1 MTASLLAFQQERAC
15 DGERKAKAGPLGS
28 RQWISLTK
36 MDRLRQMFNVVAD
49 DNGNTS
55 AISIKRHILASGI
68 QLDDFRLAITM
79 ERLGALGDAP
89 ISFETFAALVGDEL
103 LMLKRTFYREL
114 VIPDWEEF
122 CSDIRM
128 IHDRVADDR
137 SGHNANYI
145 PILRDADPEKWGVAI
160 CSVDGQRLE
169 LGDVDVYHSI
179 QSVSK
184 PLTYAYAVEREGP
197 ELMQSYVGVEPSGRP
212 FNSLEL
218 LPDMRP
224 FNPCVNAGAIMTAG
238 VVASSWPEKDARA
251 ITSEIMKLWSELCG
265 AVAPVRF
272 SEETMLSERETAD
285 NNFAIA
291 YLLRG
296 GKGLPRGVDLHK
308 MLDLY
313 LSCCSI
319 EMTASMLSV
328 AAATLANGGVCPITG
343 RQVLT
348 TDVVKKTLSV
358 MQAAGMYDSA
368 GVFTLE
374 VGLPAKSGVAGAV
387 MTVVPNLMG
396 LATFSPRLDSYG
408 NSVRGVLF
416 CRQLVEL
423 FTFHIYDSL
432 SGGRTGCKRDPRASQ
447 HNRKQRDLSDLQWA
461 VSHGDRYATKVR
473 DLLLECMIAITLADG
488 EIEEPEIE
496 IMAETYGEIMGH
508 QPKQGELHAMARASQ
523 QQIASSGNGPFEQL
537 LQRLRDEC
545 LQLDDNAREMILEA
559 AFRVACADGIIEPEE
574 DLQLRGIAD
583 ALCINEG
590 VLELE
595 IARFQRQRAAHSSV
609 VAG

>member
-1 MTASLLAFQQERAC
+1 
-15 DGERKAKAGPLGS
+15 
-28 RQWISLTK
+28 
-36 MDRLRQMFNVVAD
+36 MDRLLKMFAVVAD
-49 DNGNTS
+49 SNGTDSNGTGSSGTSSSSSTTS
-55 AISIKRHILASGI
+55 AARIHDHILGSGI
-68 QLDDFRLAITM
+68 QLNDFRLRTTM
-79 ERLGALGDAP
+79 ERLQALGESP
-89 ISFETFAALVGDEL
+89 ISFEAFAELVGAEL
-103 LMLKRTFYREL
+103 LMLNRIFKREL
-114 VIPDWEEF
+114 VIPDWQEF
-122 CSDIRM
+122 CSDIESVFM
-128 IHDRVADDR
+128 RVAKDC
-137 SGHNANYI
+137 SGNNASYI
-145 PILRDADPEKWGVAI
+145 PILRDADPNKWGVAL

-169 LGDVDVYHSI
+169 IGDVNVYHSI

-184 PLTYAYAVEREGP
+184 PITYAFAIEQEGTDYVH
-197 ELMQSYVGVEPSGRP
+197 QFVGVEPSGRP
-212 FNSLEL
+212 FNSLDL
-218 LPDMRP
+218 LPDSRP

-251 ITSEIMKLWSELCG
+251 ITEEIMQLWSGLCG

-272 SEETMLSERETAD
+272 SEETMLSEKATAD
-285 NNFAIA
+285 NNYAIA

-296 GKGLPRGVDLHK
+296 GKGLPRDVDLHK

-328 AAATLANGGVCPITG
+328 AAATLANGGVCPITSQ
-343 RQVLT
+343 QVLS

-396 LATFSPRLDSYG
+396 FATFSPRLDSYG
-408 NSVRGVLF
+408 NSVRGVAF

-447 HNRKQRDLSDLQWA
+447 HNRKQRDLSDLRWA
-461 VSHGDRYATKVR
+461 VSHGDRYAIKVR
-473 DLLLECMIAITLADG
+473 DLLLDCMIAITLADG
-488 EIEEPEIE
+488 EIEDPEIVT
-496 IMAETYGEIMGH
+496 MAETYSEIMGH
-508 QPKQGELHAMARASQ
+508 QPQQGELFAMAQ
-523 QQIASSGNGPFEQL
+523 NLQNLIETEGNSGPFEQL
-537 LQRLRDEC
+537 LQRLATEQA
-545 LQLDDNAREMILEA
+545 QLDDNGRELILEA

-574 DLQLRGIAD
+574 DEQLRGIAR
-583 ALCINEG
+583 ALGINEA

-595 IARFQRQRAAHSSV
+595 IARFQRHQAAQLRTSAS
-609 VAG
+609 